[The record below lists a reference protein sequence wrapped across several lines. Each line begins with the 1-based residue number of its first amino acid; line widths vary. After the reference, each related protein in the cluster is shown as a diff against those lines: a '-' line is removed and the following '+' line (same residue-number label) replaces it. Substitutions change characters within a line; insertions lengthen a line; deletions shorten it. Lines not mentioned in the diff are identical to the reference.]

1 MKLHI
6 SDGGK
11 GGVGKSNTALAL
23 INFLSSNNQKVLVIE
38 TDTRNPDVIR
48 CIKNSKRKLTG
59 AYADLRNEEGWND
72 LLELIEANSNKFDH
86 AVMSLPGSD
95 LSIAKYAQ
103 LTKEVCE
110 DKSVQIN
117 HYFTINRQPDSLNQ
131 LAQSIDCEFG
141 SIANKRIV
149 VLNGLFGERQK
160 FDRFDD
166 SGIKE
171 KQNLIEIFMPELF
184 WKTQDAFWTSGLTQS
199 EFADL
204 ADSALVK
211 SRMNQWINF
220 VNSEFEKNIC
230 GIGEE

>member
-23 INFLSSNNQKVLVIE
+23 INFLSANNKKVLVVE

-59 AYADLRNEEGWND
+59 SYADLRSEEGWND
-72 LLELIEANSNKFDH
+72 LLELIEANANKFDH

-95 LSIAKYAQ
+95 LSISKYAE
-103 LTKEVCE
+103 LTREVCAN
-110 DKSVQIN
+110 KSVEIN

-131 LAQSIDCEFG
+131 LAQSIDSEFG
-141 SIANKRIV
+141 SISNRRIV
-149 VLNGLFGERQK
+149 VLNGLFGAREK

-166 SGIKE
+166 SGIK
-171 KQNLIEIFMPELF
+171 QNSSLIEIFIPELF
-184 WKTQDAFWTSGLTQS
+184 WKMQDAFWTSGLTHA
-199 EFADL
+199 EFADS
-204 ADSALVK
+204 ANSALIK
-211 SRMNQWINF
+211 SRINQWANF
-220 VNSEFEKNIC
+220 VNSEFEKIFV
-230 GIGEE
+230 GEE